1 MSEEIQE
8 EMQIEEPK
16 KTRKHKGPTQE
27 QEIAKLKSDVKQIK
41 ELLHK
46 MKSAIGL
53 PENLMPKLDD

>member
-1 MSEEIQE
+1 
-8 EMQIEEPK
+8 MQIEEPK
-16 KTRKHKGPTQE
+16 KTRKPKGPTQE